1 MSALRSISAWNPDG
15 GYRTYGVD
23 ELGSDPEG
31 YTSNNEKKRVKVA
44 PPTPSGRLT
53 NGVVTPYASFL
64 ALRFAPREAMEN
76 LRKLKDNFPIY
87 SDHGF
92 LDSVN
97 VTTGVVT
104 DRVLILDQG
113 MIMAAIANALAN
125 DAMRRAFIDPQ
136 SEAILRPL
144 IAPEEF
150 TAGPARPMPLAR
162 PTTIPSSP
170 P

>member
-1 MSALRSISAWNPDG
+1 M
-15 GYRTYGVD
+15 D
-23 ELGSDPEG
+23 ELGCDPLG
-31 YTSNNEKKRVKVA
+31 YTSNDEKKRTKTA
-44 PPTPSGRLT
+44 PSTPNGRLT

-76 LRKLKDNFPIY
+76 LRKLAVNFPIY
-87 SDHGF
+87 NDHGF
-92 LDSVN
+92 MDSVN

-125 DAMRRAFIDPQ
+125 DAMRRAFIDQQ

-144 IAPEEF
+144 IEPEEF
-150 TAGPARPMPLAR
+150 TAGPPRPMPPAR
-162 PTTIPSSP
+162 PAATRASP
-170 P
+170 PGGNRPKIPIADPFPGLE